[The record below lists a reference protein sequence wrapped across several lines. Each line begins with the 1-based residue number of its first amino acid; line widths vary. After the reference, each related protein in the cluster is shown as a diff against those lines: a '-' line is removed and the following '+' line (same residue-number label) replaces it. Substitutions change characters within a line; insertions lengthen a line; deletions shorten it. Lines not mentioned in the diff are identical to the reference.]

1 MFVPKSL
8 SKADL
13 LERAKSMFL
22 QNGLS
27 SKGGDGELEFDL
39 ADLRS
44 QPLDDNV
51 TIGELV

>member
-8 SKADL
+8 TKADL

-27 SKGGDGELEFDL
+27 SKGRDGELEFDL

>member
-1 MFVPKSL
+1 MPKSL
-8 SKADL
+8 TKADL

-27 SKGGDGELEFDL
+27 SKGRDGELEFDL